1 MASDSQGCDRT
12 ARGTSALVGTH
23 PGHSPQGWGLCR
35 DLRDALMPPA
45 WAFSSWN
52 LRLFTKKQLNDGRD
66 RNSSSCQR
74 WEFIQ
79 WQAYM
84 ITGVLNSLCFSQREK
99 QFPLEGFIF
108 FLSNISKVS
117 IIFFLAIA
125 SIPSSRETQRSKSL
139 LHLSPKSPSHFW
151 KAGCSWGTA
160 FPVCKFNVAFL
171 LHLWMWNPLV
181 FNMICSESTAKV

>member
-1 MASDSQGCDRT
+1 MPWCLLLGPSAAGISGCLPRRSWTMDETGIHHPARDESLSSDRLIWS
-12 ARGTSALVGTH
+12 LV
-23 PGHSPQGWGLCR
+23 SR
-35 DLRDALMPPA
+35 
-45 WAFSSWN
+45 
-52 LRLFTKKQLNDGRD
+52 
-66 RNSSSCQR
+66 
-74 WEFIQ
+74 I
-79 WQAYM
+79 
-84 ITGVLNSLCFSQREK
+84 VCFSQREK

-125 SIPSSRETQRSKSL
+125 SIPSSGETQRSKSL